1 MDGRIRDGYGS
12 GPAARLDP
20 GAADRHAHAMV
31 ALVRA
36 TGVVALAG
44 LGWAVVMLILTGNP
58 QLTKIQLEADPAAVA
73 AVRANADKL
82 DASRLALQLDFALL
96 TLYGLTFV
104 LLGVLLMRRGDR
116 RWSIAGAA
124 VIAGAV
130 ITCVFDAVENVRTL
144 RLLPAAGAGEVTRS
158 ALDAL
163 QTVSYAKWG
172 VSALTVALITLL
184 FVGRGRARI
193 VTALGFVTGAAAFLG
208 LIGVIVQSR
217 VTLQLYFTLLGL
229 VLPVVGVLFVGWPQK
244 FLRGYRSNATT
255 S

>member
-1 MDGRIRDGYGS
+1 
-12 GPAARLDP
+12 
-20 GAADRHAHAMV
+20 MV

-44 LGWAVVMLILTGNP
+44 LGWAVLMVVLTGNP

-104 LLGVLLMRRGDR
+104 LLGVLLTRRGAR
-116 RWSIAGAA
+116 RWSLAGAA

-130 ITCVFDAVENVRTL
+130 ITCALDAVENVRTL
-144 RLLPAAGAGEVTRS
+144 RLLPADGTGAVTRS
-158 ALDAL
+158 TLDAL
-163 QTVSYAKWG
+163 QTTSYAKWG

-193 VTALGFVTGAAAFLG
+193 VTALGFVTGAAALLG
-208 LIGVIVQSR
+208 LIGVIAQSR

-229 VLPVVGVLFVGWPQK
+229 VLPVVGVLFVGRPPK
-244 FLRGYRSNATT
+244 FLRGYR
-255 S
+255 